1 MLFAIW
7 QCIVRNPCTLQK
19 FFPDSSFESRLCPCF
34 IVTRARV
41 CHSWKKSVQKSD
53 GRQVTRTLWHSR
65 NTSFWRTSERVN
77 FIRSSYARSSEWN
90 DDADKRTEEEEIELR
105 KRERVKAQR
114 RKYTAEL
121 SLTYLTGRGFH
132 VTSGW

>member
-1 MLFAIW
+1 MRCEKSVCFTKTFSRVAFR
-7 QCIVRNPCTLQK
+7 VTA
-19 FFPDSSFESRLCPCF
+19 RLCPCF

-41 CHSWKKSVQKSD
+41 CHSRKKSAQKSD
-53 GRQVTRTLWHSR
+53 DRQVARTLWHSR
-65 NTSFWRTSERVN
+65 NTSFWRTSKRVN
-77 FIRSSYARSSEWN
+77 FIRSSYARASERN
-90 DDADKRTEEEEIELR
+90 DDADKRTEEEKIKLR
-105 KRERVKAQR
+105 KREWMKVQR